1 MSGKPINIEPLID
14 KLKNIDQTFDHKNID
29 KTSDYDNSKL
39 EYKTEFTKI
48 AKEWV
53 IILKNADSTS
63 S

>member
-29 KTSDYDNSKL
+29 KTSDYDDSKL
-39 EYKTEFTKI
+39 QYKTEFTKI

-53 IILKNADSTS
+53 MILKNSDSDF
-63 S
+63 

>member
-29 KTSDYDNSKL
+29 KTSDYDDSKL
-39 EYKTEFTKI
+39 QYNTEFTKI

-53 IILKNADSTS
+53 MILKNSDSDF
-63 S
+63 